1 MQRPTARLLQIT
13 FGGPETDLHPK
24 TDMSKQDFAMA
35 MASLR
40 SGAPS
45 SNPRIPRY
53 SCTSQAGCA
62 TWTWRHVIL
71 ILNSVRPRS
80 FAMTISP
87 DCAPH
92 SRTRYATHRISTP
105 REATNEKNGVHRV

>member
-1 MQRPTARLLQIT
+1 MRISDWSADVCSSDLRMQRPTARLLQIT

-45 SNPRIPRY
+45 SNPRIPPY
-53 SCTSQAGCA
+53 SCNSQAGCA
-62 TWTWRHVIL
+62 TWTWRSSDERRVGEEC
-71 ILNSVRPRS
+71 V
-80 FAMTISP
+80 SP
-87 DCAPH
+87 C
-92 SRTRYATHRISTP
+92 RTRWSTY
-105 REATNEKNGVHRV
+105 H

>member
-24 TDMSKQDFAMA
+24 TDMSKQDFAIA

-45 SNPRIPRY
+45 SNPRIPPS
-53 SCTSQAGCA
+53 SCNSQAGCA
-62 TWTWRHVIL
+62 TWTSRHVIL
-71 ILNSVRPRS
+71 FPNSVRQLVVLVKSVSVRLYL
-80 FAMTISP
+80 FGLRIIYKTIFHLP
-87 DCAPH
+87 FFFFFL
-92 SRTRYATHRISTP
+92 YFFLF
-105 REATNEKNGVHRV
+105 

>member
-40 SGAPS
+40 YGAPS
-45 SNPRIPRY
+45 SNPRIPPY
-53 SCTSQAGCA
+53 SCNSQAGCA
-62 TWTWRHVIL
+62 NWTWRHVIL
-71 ILNSVRPRS
+71 FPNSVRPRS
-80 FAMTISP
+80 FAMNISRSE
-87 DCAPH
+87 AH
-92 SRTRYATHRISTP
+92 TSELQSLIRISYSVFCLK
-105 REATNEKNGVHRV
+105 KNKQTF

>member
-45 SNPRIPRY
+45 SNPRIPPY
-53 SCTSQAGCA
+53 SCNSQAGCA

-71 ILNSVRPRS
+71 FPNSRS
-80 FAMTISP
+80 EEHTSELQSLM
-87 DCAPH
+87 
-92 SRTRYATHRISTP
+92 RISY
-105 REATNEKNGVHRV
+105 AVFCLKKKN